1 MQKNS
6 ERKSYPLSL
15 GSISRDFA
23 IHKIEKT
30 ELNKYSNNFCVSY
43 ETIDISNIDLYIQKD
58 LMKKYDSVK
67 MPGFIK

>member
-1 MQKNS
+1 MDNSGICIYANGVKIYQANAKKS

-30 ELNKYSNNFCVSY
+30 ELNKYSNNFCVS
-43 ETIDISNIDLYIQKD
+43 
-58 LMKKYDSVK
+58 
-67 MPGFIK
+67 